1 MKTPDAGGPRRA
13 LMGRAAYGIACYTVF
28 AVSLAVLGG
37 FLSNLPGWP
46 VTIDGKATL
55 PAGQAAVID
64 LLLIAGFGLQ
74 HSGMARRAFKRR
86 LTRVLPEPVERST
99 YVLTSSLTVI
109 LLCLLWQPI
118 PAPVWRVASAPA
130 AAALMA
136 LGAAGLVLA
145 AQASFAIDHF
155 ALFGLRQSGV
165 VRGQGAQGFI
175 TPGAYGHVRHP
186 IYLGTLILLWAVPVM
201 SMGHLI
207 FSLGLSIYTVIGA
220 MLEERDLTATFGE
233 SYRRYRDAVPMLLP
247 RVARR

>member
-1 MKTPDAGGPRRA
+1 MKTPDAGGR
-13 LMGRAAYGIACYTVF
+13 GRLLSLRGAYGVACYAVF
-28 AVSLAVLGG
+28 AVSLTVLGG
-37 FLSNLPGWP
+37 VLSNLPGWP
-46 VTIDGKATL
+46 VTMDGKATL

-64 LLLIAGFGLQ
+64 LLLIAAFGVQ

-86 LTRVLPEPVERST
+86 LTRIVPEPVERST

-118 PAPVWRVASAPA
+118 PVPVWRVASAPA

-165 VRGQGAQGFI
+165 VRGPGPQGFI
-175 TPGAYGHVRHP
+175 TPGAYAHVRHP

-201 SMGHLI
+201 SLGHLV
-207 FSLGLSIYTVIGA
+207 FSTGLTLYTVIGA
-220 MLEERDLTATFGE
+220 RLEERDLIAIFGE
-233 SYRRYRDAVPMLLP
+233 TYRRYRATVPMLLP
-247 RVARR
+247 RLARR